1 MNKYNNIPTDVKNS
15 LIKLKKLIEIIE
27 NNLHRPKD
35 SILREITIE
44 LNITIEAAR
53 KLFSLYYPLEGSLS
67 TYIIERKRAET
78 IKAIMYID
86 DDKLMK
92 RKIEEISNCSKS
104 YFDRMLYRDYKVKI
118 KNLKNNKNI
127 ENYFVKAFDVDE
139 LEENI
144 SDIYDCL
151 YSLRDKGYIDIK
163 RTKIRIKTS
172 SKNIKLA
179 AMENPWLIFLPKM
192 SEANFNFYQI

>member
-67 TYIIERKRAET
+67 TYIVGRKRTET
-78 IKAIMYID
+78 MKAIMYID
-86 DDKLMK
+86 DDKLIK

-127 ENYFVKAFDVDE
+127 ENYFVKEFDLDE
-139 LEENI
+139 LEKNI

-172 SKNIKLA
+172 
-179 AMENPWLIFLPKM
+179 
-192 SEANFNFYQI
+192 

>member
-67 TYIIERKRAET
+67 TYIVGRKRTET

-86 DDKLMK
+86 DDKLIK

-118 KNLKNNKNI
+118 KNLKNNKN
-127 ENYFVKAFDVDE
+127 
-139 LEENI
+139 NI
-144 SDIYDCL
+144 AY
-151 YSLRDKGYIDIK
+151 
-163 RTKIRIKTS
+163 
-172 SKNIKLA
+172 
-179 AMENPWLIFLPKM
+179 
-192 SEANFNFYQI
+192 